1 MIIVTGGA
9 SGIGLAT
16 CKYLLTLGARIALWD
31 LDGSRIEQSVEGL
44 AATKDRCRG
53 FEVDVTSAPQVEAA
67 FNDTLSHF
75 GVVHGAF
82 NNAGIG
88 SATVP
93 LADTSEDDFDRVIA
107 VDLKGVWLCMKHEL
121 LHFQKHGG
129 GAIVNNASVA
139 GLVALAGQCAY
150 VASKHGVIGLTKTA
164 AVEYATAGI
173 RVNAVCPGAVRTPII
188 GHLEDAGIDENALAG
203 MAPMGRIG
211 DPDEIARAVGWLLS
225 DEASF
230 VTGEA
235 MSIDGGWSA
244 Q

>member
-16 CKYLLTLGARIALWD
+16 SKHLLASGASVALWD
-31 LDGSRIEQSVEGL
+31 LDPEQIEQAMQCASLSTG
-44 AATKDRCRG
+44 RCRG
-53 FEVDVTSAPQVEAA
+53 FIVDVTDARQVEAG
-67 FNDTLSHF
+67 FNDTLDAF
-75 GVVHGAF
+75 GSLDGAF

-88 SATVP
+88 SATLP
-93 LADTSEDDFDRVIA
+93 LADTSEEDFDRVVA
-107 VDLKGVWLCMKHEL
+107 VDLKGVWLCMKQEL
-121 LHFQKHGG
+121 LHFRNHG

-139 GLVALAGQCAY
+139 GLVALPGQCAY
-150 VASKHGVIGLTKTA
+150 VASKHGVIGLTKSA
-164 AVEYATAGI
+164 AVEYANAGV

-188 GHLEDAGIDENALAG
+188 GHLEDAGIDENALAE
-203 MAPMGRIG
+203 MAPMARIG
-211 DPDEIARAVGWLLS
+211 CPDEIAKAVVWLLS